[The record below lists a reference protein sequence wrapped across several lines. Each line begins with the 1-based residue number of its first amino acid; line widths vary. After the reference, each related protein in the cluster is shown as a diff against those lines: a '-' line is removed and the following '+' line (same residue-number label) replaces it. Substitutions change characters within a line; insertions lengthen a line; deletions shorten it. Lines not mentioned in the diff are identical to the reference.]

1 MAEKSKTGWLTL
13 IIVTLSVFTIVID
26 KTFLNVAIYTL
37 IRDLNTNIQTIQAII
52 AIYALI
58 MASLMLFGGKLQDV
72 FGRRKT
78 FLMGASIYG
87 VGTVIAALSINSTML
102 LIGWSILEGIGAALM
117 MPATTSIIS
126 GSYGGERRAFALGI
140 ISSMASG
147 AGTIGPIIGGFLTT
161 YYTWRYA
168 FGLELVIIIAILL
181 FSREIDVFPP
191 VIKWHDVDLLGAINS
206 SLGIFLLVVGVLLL
220 NSPST
225 WNIAIYFI
233 IIGIVLIIIFYFT
246 QKRRINGGKM
256 PLVDIT
262 LFKDR
267 SFTLGNV
274 VRLIMNFTIGGV
286 TFVIPVF
293 LQGVIGTN
301 PLVTGLTLIPMSIG
315 IFTMSFTAG
324 KISTRIQP
332 RYILSIGFLA
342 SLAGSIYLSII
353 FSPSITPMDMIPGV
367 LSLGIGMGIVF
378 PHSANII
385 FAAARREQQPDA
397 SGILNTGINL
407 GSSLGT
413 AVLGVI
419 LIMGSFGTLAGGSGY
434 NLPLNY
440 SYGQNNTQGLFEKLD
455 ALNMPIPNG
464 TGLTADHQKSN
475 AMKDSFNVVNV
486 LLILG
491 LICSLFIPLK
501 PLKHK
506 EHCVTTHI

>member
-1 MAEKSKTGWLTL
+1 VAEKSKNGWLTL

-37 IRDLNTNIQTIQAII
+37 IKDLNTTIQTIQAII
-52 AIYALI
+52 AIYSLI

-87 VGTVIAALSINSTML
+87 VGTIVAALSINSAML
-102 LIGWSILEGIGAALM
+102 LLGWSILEGIGAALM

-126 GSYGGERRAFALGI
+126 GTYGGERRAFALGI

-168 FGLELVIIIAILL
+168 FALELVIIIAILL
-181 FSREIDVFPP
+181 FSKEIDVFPP
-191 VIKWHDVDLLGAINS
+191 VIKWRDIDILGAINS

-225 WNIAIYFI
+225 WNIAIYFM
-233 IIGIVLIIIFYFT
+233 IIGIVLLIIFYLS
-246 QKRRINGGKM
+246 QVRRIKLSKM
-256 PLVDIT
+256 PLLDIT

-267 SFTLGNV
+267 SFTLGNI

-301 PLVTGLTLIPMSIG
+301 PLVTGLTLVPMSIG

-342 SLAGSIYLSII
+342 ALAGSIYLSLI
-353 FSPSITPMDMIPGV
+353 FSPSTTVTDMIPGI
-367 LSLGIGMGIVF
+367 LFLGIGMGIVF

-385 FAAARREQQPDA
+385 FATARRDQQPDA

-419 LIMGSFGTLAGGSGY
+419 LILGSFGALGGGSMY
-434 NLPLNY
+434 DLPVNS
-440 SYGQNNTQGLFEKLD
+440 SYGQNSSHGWFEKLD
-455 ALNMPIPNG
+455 AANMPIPNG
-464 TGLTADHQKSN
+464 TGLTGDHQKAN
-475 AMKDSFNVVNV
+475 AMKDAFNVVTL

-491 LICSLFIPLK
+491 LICSLLIPRK